1 MFSPA
6 FPRLREYS
14 SEVTLRLFAKQVSVQ
29 LIRSQGG
36 HDNGYSTTLSSLENE
51 GLLQKIV
58 LLRGYK
64 TVAAEFQH
72 FDLPHL
78 DIGGVFMAKKLPTSY
93 SHRRTTPSTGVPSH
107 DHEKQKINTK
117 KFPSGTQSPA
127 IFPGTQFGRRLD
139 PSLV

>member
-1 MFSPA
+1 MSSPV
-6 FPRLREYS
+6 FPKLREYS
-14 SEVTLRLFAKQVSVQ
+14 SEVTLHLFTKQVSVQ

-36 HDNGYSTTLSSLENE
+36 HDNGYTSTLSSLENE

-64 TVAAEFQH
+64 TLAAEFQH

-78 DIGGVFMAKKLPTSY
+78 DIEGVFMTKRLPTSH
-93 SHRRTTPSTGVPSH
+93 SHRRSAPSTGVASH
-107 DHEKQKINTK
+107 DHEKQKTNSK
-117 KFPSGTQSPA
+117 NFPSGTQSPA
-127 IFPGTQFGRRLD
+127 IFAGTQFGRHLD